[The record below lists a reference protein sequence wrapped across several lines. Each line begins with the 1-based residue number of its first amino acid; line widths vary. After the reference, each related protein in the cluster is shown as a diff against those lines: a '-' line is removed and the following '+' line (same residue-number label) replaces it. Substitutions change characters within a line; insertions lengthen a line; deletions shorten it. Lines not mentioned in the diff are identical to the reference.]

1 MLAYLGV
8 AASPALPPVRREPET
23 VVATDGPTPLSARDE
38 GLALYAGKR
47 YTGPLG
53 RAFRA
58 DNGLSAL
65 SPPWAELVAYD
76 LNEGALKWRVPLGT
90 SPALA
95 ARGIT
100 NTGNGRRAWRNGP
113 AVTAGRLIFIG
124 SWADRTVRAFDTGT
138 GATLWAHRLKANPEG
153 LVAVY
158 AAGGRQYVVFCASGS
173 ADRDMPVE
181 QAMEQWPG
189 LASAQGYY
197 AFALPGRSGESR
209 AKR

>member
-1 MLAYLGV
+1 
-8 AASPALPPVRREPET
+8 
-23 VVATDGPTPLSARDE
+23 
-38 GLALYAGKR
+38 
-47 YTGPLG
+47 
-53 RAFRA
+53 
-58 DNGLSAL
+58 
-65 SPPWAELVAYD
+65 
-76 LNEGALKWRVPLGT
+76 VPLGT

-113 AVTAGRLIFIG
+113 AVTAGGVIFVG
-124 SWADRTVRAFDTGT
+124 SWADRTVRAFDTAT
-138 GATLWAHRLKANPEG
+138 GASLWAHRLKANPEG

-173 ADRDMPVE
+173 AEQDMPVN

-197 AFALPGRSGESR
+197 AFALPGRSTDYGG
-209 AKR
+209 KN

>member
-1 MLAYLGV
+1 
-8 AASPALPPVRREPET
+8 
-23 VVATDGPTPLSARDE
+23 
-38 GLALYAGKR
+38 
-47 YTGPLG
+47 LG

-58 DNGLSAL
+58 DTGLSAL
-65 SPPWAELVAYD
+65 SPPWAEIVAYD
-76 LNEGALKWRVPLGT
+76 LNQGTLKWRVPLGT

-113 AVTAGRLIFIG
+113 AVTAGGIIFIG
-124 SWADRTVRAFDTGT
+124 SWADRTVRAFDTAT
-138 GATLWAHRLKANPEG
+138 GASLWARQLKANPEG

-158 AAGGRQYVVFCASGS
+158 SAGGREYVVFCASGS
-173 ADRDMPVE
+173 AASDMPVE

-197 AFALPGRSGESR
+197 AFALPARSSENR
-209 AKR
+209 PRN

>member
-1 MLAYLGV
+1 VV
-8 AASPALPPVRREPET
+8 AA
-23 VVATDGPTPLSARDE
+23 DGPKPLSARDE
-38 GLALYAGKR
+38 GLALYKGKR

-58 DNGLSAL
+58 ENGLSAL
-65 SPPWAELVAYD
+65 SPPWAEIVAYD
-76 LNEGALKWRVPLGT
+76 LNQGTLKWRVPLGT

-100 NTGNGRRAWRNGP
+100 DTGNGRRAWRNGP
-113 AVTAGRLIFIG
+113 AVTAGGLLFIG
-124 SWADRTVRAFDTGT
+124 SWADRTVRAFDTAT
-138 GATLWAHRLKANPEG
+138 GAPLWAHRLQANPEG

-158 AAGGRQYVVFCASGS
+158 EAGGRQYVVFCASGS

-181 QAMEQWPG
+181 QALEQWPG

-197 AFALPGRSGESR
+197 AFALPRRSIDDRG
-209 AKR
+209 KD